1 MLKVNKKRRY
11 KYQKGANQPILYK
24 IQLLVER
31 KNYTTASLDAI
42 INIVSAR
49 NQEKKMENLGQ
60 TITGYRKKFNLTQ
73 KDLGEKLNVSPQAV
87 SKWENGQ
94 AEPDASTIKKLCEIF
109 KISTD
114 ELLGNTPPADEAAA
128 ATVVEAPAPQ
138 IIRETVVEQKII
150 NGYCERCKKPVGPGE
165 YVVEH
170 HRGGRQN
177 IYCNKC
183 KAEMEASDRR
193 YAYSSHKSATV
204 KSLIWGGV
212 AGVLALVLAL
222 VGLLVGVPDFPKAAA
237 VVIAVIAGVAFFS
250 FIMQMFWDGV
260 VNDMFFFFLKS
271 FKMPGV
277 IFTLD
282 LDGIIF
288 LILVKLGGAILSV
301 FLSVIFFLIGMLI
314 TPLGSLLIL
323 PFAAIARS
331 VEAKKLK
338 KAAN

>member
-1 MLKVNKKRRY
+1 
-11 KYQKGANQPILYK
+11 
-24 IQLLVER
+24 
-31 KNYTTASLDAI
+31 
-42 INIVSAR
+42 
-49 NQEKKMENLGQ
+49 MENLGQ
-60 TITGYRKKFNLTQ
+60 TITDYRKKFNLTQ

-94 AEPDASTIKKLCEIF
+94 AEPDASTIIKLCEIF

-114 ELLGNTPPADEAAA
+114 ELLGNTPPAEEVA
-128 ATVVEAPAPQ
+128 ATAVAEAPAPQ
-138 IIRETVVEQKII
+138 PQIVRETVVEQKII
-150 NGYCERCKKPVGPGE
+150 NGYCERCKKPVGPNE
-165 YVVEH
+165 YVVTH
-170 HRGGRQN
+170 SGRGGHYQH

-183 KAEMEASDRR
+183 KAEMDASDRR
-193 YAYSSHKSATV
+193 HAYSSHKSATV
-204 KSLIWGGV
+204 KSIIWGAV
-212 AGVLALVLAL
+212 AGVIALVLAL
-222 VGLLVGVPDFPKAAA
+222 VALLVGDPTFPKAAA

-250 FIMQMFWDGV
+250 FVMQMFWDGV

-288 LILVKLGGAILSV
+288 LLLVKIGGAILGV

-314 TPLGSLLIL
+314 TPLGSILIL
-323 PFAAIARS
+323 PFASIARS

-338 KAAN
+338 ANAEK

>member
-1 MLKVNKKRRY
+1 M
-11 KYQKGANQPILYK
+11 
-24 IQLLVER
+24 
-31 KNYTTASLDAI
+31 
-42 INIVSAR
+42 
-49 NQEKKMENLGQ
+49 
-60 TITGYRKKFNLTQ
+60 
-73 KDLGEKLNVSPQAV
+73 LNVSPQAV

-114 ELLGNTPPADEAAA
+114 ELLGNTPPADDVA
-128 ATVVEAPAPQ
+128 ATDEAVAPQ
-138 IIRETVVEQKII
+138 PVRETVVERKII

-165 YVVEH
+165 YVITH
-170 HRGGRQN
+170 SGRGTGIQH
-177 IYCNKC
+177 IYCNNC
-183 KAEMEASDRR
+183 KEETDKAHRLHE
-193 YAYSSHKSATV
+193 YSSHKSATV
-204 KSLIWGGV
+204 KSVIWGSV
-212 AGVLALVLAL
+212 AGVFALVLAL
-222 VGLLVGVPDFPKAAA
+222 VALLVGDPAFPKAAA
-237 VVIAVIAGVAFFS
+237 VVIAVITGAAFFS

-288 LILVKLGGAILSV
+288 LILVKIGGAVLGV

-314 TPLGSLLIL
+314 TPLASVIIL

-338 KAAN
+338 TAAEK